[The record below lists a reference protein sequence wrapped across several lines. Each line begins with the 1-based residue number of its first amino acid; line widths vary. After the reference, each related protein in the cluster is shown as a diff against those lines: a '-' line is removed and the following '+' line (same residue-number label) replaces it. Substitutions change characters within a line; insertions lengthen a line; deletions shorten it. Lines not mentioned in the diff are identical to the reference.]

1 MFSHDKSGFKDLLLD
16 FNKQIDQA
24 EKIAKSAQIN
34 IKSSEIHN
42 ILYFGMGG
50 SAISGDL
57 LNDILIKDL
66 NVPLK
71 VVRGYI
77 SPKFCSKNT
86 LVIVSSY
93 SGNTEET
100 VSAAKMAS
108 DSGAQFLAV
117 TSGGIIADLA
127 KQNNWNIL
135 NLPTGYPP
143 RQALGFTFFSLYHV
157 LGQTGLAE
165 NYEPDLNNL
174 KRFVRDEIIKH
185 DTLKHD
191 GHVLAQELAKT
202 IHHKIPVIY
211 SSSPFLKTVSKRW
224 QNQLHENSKSL
235 AFSNVIPEMNHN
247 EIVGWEM
254 ESDLKKS
261 VIAVFLENETVHPRI
276 KERIELSKTI
286 IKESGAE
293 VVDVYA
299 SGDSILEKA
308 FSLIVLGDWVS
319 YYLAMFNKKD
329 PHTIKN
335 IDYLKNELAKTL

>member
-1 MFSHDKSGFKDLLLD
+1 MFSHDKSGFKQLLLD
-16 FNKQIDQA
+16 FYKQID
-24 EKIAKSAQIN
+24 IADEIVKSAQIN
-34 IKSSEIHN
+34 LKTSDIQN

-57 LNDILIKDL
+57 LSDVLIKDL
-66 NVPLK
+66 NVPVK

-100 VSAAKMAS
+100 ISAAKMAA

-117 TSGGIIADLA
+117 TSGGEIADMA
-127 KQNNWNIL
+127 EKNSWNIVK
-135 NLPTGYPP
+135 LPAGFPP
-143 RQALGFTFFSLYHV
+143 RQALGFNFFALYHV
-157 LGQTGLAE
+157 LGQTKLAE
-165 NYEPDLNNL
+165 NYNADLNHL
-174 KRFVRDEIIKH
+174 KRFVRNEIAKH
-185 DTLKHD
+185 DTLKHG

-202 IHHKIPVIY
+202 IQHKIPVIY
-211 SSSPFLKTVSKRW
+211 STAPFLKTVSRRW

-247 EIVGWEM
+247 EVVGWEM

-261 VIAVFLENETVHPRI
+261 IIAVFLENESVHPRI

-299 SGDSILEKA
+299 SGENIMEKV
-308 FSLIVLGDWVS
+308 FSLIILGDWVS
-319 YYLAMFNKKD
+319 YYLAMFHKKD

-335 IDYLKNELAKTL
+335 IDFLKSELSKTL

>member
-1 MFSHDKSGFKDLLLD
+1 MFSHDKSGFKQLLLD
-16 FNKQIDQA
+16 FYKQIDTA
-24 EKIAKSAQIN
+24 AKIVKSAQVN
-34 IKSSEIHN
+34 LKTSEIQN

-57 LNDILIKDL
+57 LNDVLINDL
-66 NVPLK
+66 NVPIK

-77 SPKFCSKNT
+77 SPHFCSENT

-100 VSAAKMAS
+100 ISAAKMAA

-127 KQNNWNIL
+127 KRHNWNIIKV
-135 NLPTGYPP
+135 PGGFPP
-143 RQALGFTFFSLYHV
+143 RQAFGFIFFSLYHV
-157 LGQTGLAE
+157 LGQVGLSD
-165 NYEPDLNNL
+165 NYVADLSYL
-174 KRFVRDEIIKH
+174 KRFVRDEIAKH
-185 DTLKHD
+185 DTLKHN

-202 IHHKIPVIY
+202 IHKKIPVIY
-211 SSSPFLKTVSKRW
+211 STSPFLKTVSRRW

-261 VIAVFLENETVHPRI
+261 IVAVFLENESVNPRI

-286 IKESGAE
+286 IKKSGAK
-293 VVDVYA
+293 VVDIYA
-299 SGDSILEKA
+299 SGESILEKV
-308 FSLIVLGDWVS
+308 FSLIILGDWVS

-335 IDYLKNELAKTL
+335 IDFLKNELAKTM